1 MTNRRFELTIA
12 VRFPAV
18 VAMLCHV
25 AGAQCPT
32 KKATPVHAWA
42 KGSAVHFTLDAS
54 WNNYAGGTGA
64 VALGFASWNTADQGG
79 NPSGVTFSSAAGGS
93 YTVTTSTGTYPGHP
107 EYCAYTIFPFNTAG
121 NTTSFATT
129 FYFGNSTC
137 WNPSASGFATAVQ
150 KMMRHEIGHTQGLSD
165 ENAVEN
171 QPCSGQVAGQS
182 AMNLSCGVN
191 DADGNEP
198 ASVTNC
204 DNQSVT
210 GVSSSGGGTGS
221 QGGGG
226 TLCEPTN
233 EPICDEGSPVCTQ
246 TGWGCTVGQGCYPPE
261 PNPCCDECY
270 EVCEGTGWECVG
282 SPITI
287 DAFGVGFHF
296 TDTANGVKFR
306 VLPSGR
312 LRQMSWPDASFQN
325 GWLALDRNGDG
336 TITSFREL
344 FGPNTPQPSSPDPNG
359 YLALAVFDDPANGG
373 NGNGMIDP
381 GDSVYSHL
389 LLWIDENHN
398 GVSEPGELHGLAEM
412 GIFSIDLKY
421 SLSRYVD
428 KNGNIFRYKANI
440 SDRVSAADPVCYDV
454 FVTMK

>member
-1 MTNRRFELTIA
+1 MTSARA
-12 VRFPAV
+12 
-18 VAMLCHV
+18 V
-25 AGAQCPT
+25 AGVALICDCSDAQCPT
-32 KKATPVHAWA
+32 NKLSPVHTWA
-42 KGSAVHFTLDAS
+42 KGVPVKFYINPS
-54 WNNYAGGTGA
+54 WNSYTGA
-64 VALGFASWNTADQGG
+64 SAAISAAFAAWTTADQGG
-79 NPSGVTFSSAAGGS
+79 NPSGVAFSSSTVPGS
-93 YTVTTSTGTYPGHP
+93 IFTIMTSTGTYAPMPGRCANS
-107 EYCAYTIFPFNTAG
+107 EYHAG
-121 NTTSFATT
+121 TPGTLTSFATT
-129 FYFGNSTC
+129 FYFGNTTC
-137 WNPSASGFATAVQ
+137 WSTGGSGFATAVQ
-150 KMMRHEIGHTQGLSD
+150 KMMMHEIGHSQGLND
-165 ENAVEN
+165 ENGDDDQA
-171 QPCSGQVAGQS
+171 CGGQTAQQS
-182 AMNLSCGVN
+182 VMNFFCGVN
-191 DADGNEP
+191 DSAGNMP
-198 ASVTNC
+198 TKVTTC
-204 DNQSVT
+204 DNESVT
-210 GVSSSGGGTGS
+210 GVSAGGASSGSTGGT
-221 QGGGG
+221 G

-233 EPICDEGSPVCTQ
+233 EPICDQGSPICTQ

-282 SPITI
+282 SPITV

-306 VLPSGR
+306 VNPSGR

-359 YLALAVFDDPANGG
+359 FLALAVFDDPANGG

-381 GDSVYSHL
+381 GDSVYGHL